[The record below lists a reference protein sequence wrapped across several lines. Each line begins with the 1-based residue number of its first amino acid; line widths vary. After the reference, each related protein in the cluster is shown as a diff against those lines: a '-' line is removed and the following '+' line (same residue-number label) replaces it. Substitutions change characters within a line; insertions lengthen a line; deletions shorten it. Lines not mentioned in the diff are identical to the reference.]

1 MTISAYA
8 ILNAQGNNMES
19 ITAYYKETECV
30 DTWPQNQYGP
40 LPHSK
45 TSSELQGFSS
55 LHPLFSGMVSVS
67 DLQQGSSCDLILGS
81 IMAFAM
87 ND

>member
-1 MTISAYA
+1 MY
-8 ILNAQGNNMES
+8 
-19 ITAYYKETECV
+19 
-30 DTWPQNQYGP
+30 WPQSQYGP

-55 LHPLFSGMVSVS
+55 LPLFSGMVSVS

>member
-1 MTISAYA
+1 
-8 ILNAQGNNMES
+8 MES
-19 ITAYYKETECV
+19 ITAYYKVTECV
-30 DTWPQNQYGP
+30 DTWPQSQYGP
-40 LPHSK
+40 LPHSE

-55 LHPLFSGMVSVS
+55 LPPLFSGMVSVS

-81 IMAFAM
+81 IMAFAV